1 MTKML
6 ASVTGVAEAEIA
18 ISGGADIIDLKDPK
32 AGALGA
38 VATDVIRETVSA
50 VGMRAETSAV
60 CGDLPMHPYT
70 IRTKAEEIAATGV
83 GYVKVG
89 FFPSDE
95 AAACSRTL
103 APLAR
108 RTKLVAVLFADRKP
122 DFNLLPVFAQS
133 GFHAAMVDTADK
145 ANGRLLDHMP
155 PERMPAFVAKVRE
168 LGMKVGL
175 AGSLEAPDIPRLLPF
190 SPDFLGFR
198 GALCGQSGRS
208 AAIDA
213 EAVAGIR
220 SLIPEERQL
229 DQSATVDYRL
239 LAARGYS
246 PGASDPA
253 LGTDKIF
260 VRDFVLPVQI
270 GAYSFEHGHT
280 QKVRFDVSADVQRMT
295 SNPEDMRHIVSYDI
309 ITDGIR
315 TIVARGH
322 VELSETLAEQ
332 VAAVV
337 LEDPRVMRV
346 TVSVQKLELGPGGV
360 GVEIERKRAKQQ
372 SSSLSS
378 GGTSGGIAGD
388 DKTFS
393 GFGQKGIGS

>member
-38 VATDVIRETVSA
+38 VALDEIRRTVAA
-50 VGMRAETSAV
+50 VGTRAETSAV

-70 IRTKAEEIAATGV
+70 IRTCAEEIAATGA

-95 AAACSRTL
+95 AAACGRTL
-103 APLAR
+103 ALLAR
-108 RTKLVAVLFADRKP
+108 HTKLVAVLLADRAP
-122 DFNLLPVFAQS
+122 DFDLLPVFAQS
-133 GFHAAMVDTADK
+133 GFFAVMMDTAGK
-145 ANGRLLDHMP
+145 REGRLLDHMP
-155 PERMPAFVAKVRE
+155 PERIPAFIAEARR
-168 LGMKVGL
+168 LGLKVGL

-190 SPDFLGFR
+190 GPDFLGFR
-198 GALCGQSGRS
+198 GALCDQSQRT

-220 SLIPEERQL
+220 ALIPEERQL
-229 DQSATVDYRL
+229 DRSASVDYRL

-246 PGASDPA
+246 PGAGDPA

-280 QKVRFDVSADVQRMT
+280 QKVRFDVTADVQRVT
-295 SNPEDMRHIVSYDI
+295 SNPEDMRHVVSYDL

-315 TIVARGH
+315 AIVARGH
-322 VELSETLAEQ
+322 VQLSEALAEQ

-337 LEDPRVMRV
+337 LEDPRVVKV

-360 GVEIERKRAKQQ
+360 GVEIERKRAK
-372 SSSLSS
+372 SSILAPS
-378 GGTSGGIAGD
+378 GTSGGMAGD
-388 DKTFS
+388 DKAFS

>member
-6 ASVTGVAEAEIA
+6 ASITGTAEAEIA

-38 VATDVIRETVSA
+38 VAIDEIRKTVAA
-50 VGMRAETSAV
+50 VGARAETSAV
-60 CGDLPMHPYT
+60 CGDLPMHPRT

-83 GYVKVG
+83 SYVKVG
-89 FFPSDE
+89 FFPGEE
-95 AAACSRTL
+95 AEACARSL
-103 APLAR
+103 APVAR
-108 RTKLVAVLFADRKP
+108 RTKLVAVLFADRQP
-122 DFNLLPVFAQS
+122 DFGLLPVFAQS
-133 GFHAAMVDTADK
+133 GFFAVMMDTAGK
-145 ANGRLLDHMP
+145 GEGRLLDHLP
-155 PERMPAFVAKVRE
+155 PERIPAFIAEARRHRLKA
-168 LGMKVGL
+168 GL

-190 SPDFLGFR
+190 GPDFLGFR
-198 GALCGQSGRS
+198 GALCDRS
-208 AAIDA
+208 ERTAAIDV

-220 SLIPEERQL
+220 ALIPEERQF
-229 DQSATVDYRL
+229 DRSATVDYRL

-246 PGASDPA
+246 PGAGDPA

-280 QKVRFDVSADVQRMT
+280 QKVRFDVTAEVQRIT

-309 ITDGIR
+309 IMDGIR

-322 VELSETLAEQ
+322 VELSEALAEQ
-332 VAAVV
+332 VAAHV
-337 LEDPRVMRV
+337 LEDPRVVRV

-372 SSSLSS
+372 TSSQSP
-378 GGTSGGIAGD
+378 GGTSAAD
-388 DKTFS
+388 DKNFS
-393 GFGQKGIGS
+393 GINQKGLGQ